1 MKCKNCNAELPS
13 NAKFCLECGSKI
25 ESPCVNSFDSI
36 ENEALIKIT
45 YQNIRDLLREHLKN
59 DDVELVSVTNVA
71 TDNPYVV
78 GVRIENDDAILIQSH
93 SQGKAIVS
101 ISLNY
106 RNIGDTVFCFKTG
119 FSFRVRSVD
128 GIIHWGGETEWG
140 TEYMMYPHYGKK
152 PMYITKE
159 WFADHYI
166 KKGYSLKRI
175 DDVRTDN
182 SNIVD
187 MNVDDDGDIQVVI
200 LKNGSVYCK
209 IKYTRTNN
217 RDLMDYTRDV
227 KFIIDVDDNG
237 ITLTY

>member
-13 NAKFCLECGSKI
+13 TAKFCLECGSKI

-36 ENEALIKIT
+36 ENDALIKIT

-59 DDVELVSVTNVA
+59 DEVELVSVTGA
-71 TDNPYVV
+71 STDNSSVAKAQ
-78 GVRIENDDAILIQSH
+78 IENDDSILIQAH

-128 GIIHWGGETEWG
+128 GIIHWGEETKWE
-140 TEYMMYPHYGKK
+140 YPHYGKK

-227 KFIIDVDDNG
+227 IFRIDVDDNG
-237 ITLTY
+237 ITLTD

>member
-36 ENEALIKIT
+36 ENDALIKIT

-59 DDVELVSVTNVA
+59 DEVELVSVTGVS
-71 TDNPYVV
+71 TDNSSVAKAQ
-78 GVRIENDDAILIQSH
+78 IENDDSILIQVH

-128 GIIHWGGETEWG
+128 GIIHRGEETKWRTG
-140 TEYMMYPHYGKK
+140 YPHYGKK

-227 KFIIDVDDNG
+227 IFRIDVDDNG
-237 ITLTY
+237 ITLTD